1 MKQTNTKQTNMTTQP
16 QDMDPADR
24 ALIQS
29 YVEKYINAGV
39 QPSDKDKA
47 KMLELTKKYNIKVDV
62 NPPIVSRFVRVRE
75 NLADANGDGI
85 PYVAASKELSKNGK
99 KKLAAKIRKQ
109 TNRARH

>member
-1 MKQTNTKQTNMTTQP
+1 MTTQP

-75 NLADANGDGI
+75 NSADAHGDGI